1 MAATAKENPEA
12 GTRNEATCGKPQYFW
27 RLEMS
32 RNDWMNG
39 WTRRNAWLTMLILG
53 LIGIVL
59 TGTGHA
65 AVNAHQA
72 VVSSESTAATGLTYA
87 DGQAALEAGVVLDA
101 CGNIYALASGVSSGS
116 QLENGGLI
124 TEIPVGGGAPTAVF
138 AAQNDNW
145 ATREIWIDASKS
157 NIYIVD
163 GEYNQL
169 RIPIV
174 NCALNAGGAYT
185 ISIGNLG
192 AISWWYT
199 SSAIAADSS
208 GNIFIATNNA
218 CCTSSNELLEE
229 DATSSN
235 GKTLIASLSSPIVS
249 MTVDAS
255 NNIYFA
261 SGGGLYEL
269 AYSSGSY
276 SASPVAFGSGYT
288 SVVGVSLD
296 AAGNLY
302 VADQGTSAQ
311 YAINGW
317 WPPLYLSSI
326 LYVIPNEGGVLNP
339 ADQYIITAG
348 SGTTYPLTLSSAVAI
363 DTFGNLYYSNGG
375 SSVYKVTQG
384 SANLGSAAVGANG
397 TGTLNVVFNAD
408 ETSAAFS
415 LVTGTGI
422 FSNAGTG
429 SCSATS
435 YTPGNSCTVNL
446 NFAPA
451 TPGVAYGAVVLT
463 DASDNVLATADI
475 SGTGAGAGLTVDPG
489 VLPPPFGSGYTAPT
503 GVAIDNLGNV
513 FFADSSQNAI
523 LEIPAGKTAAVALG
537 SGLNAPTGVAVDGA
551 GNVYVAD
558 TGNSQI
564 VEIPVVNGAISTAAQ
579 TILISSSTT
588 VAGAKL
594 SKPAGI
600 AVDCLGNLYIADSGN
615 KRVVFLPYVGGSDIS
630 FAHTLGSGMSSPSAI
645 TVDASGNVY
654 VADAGNGDVY
664 EVTAPL
670 SVSLQVTVA
679 SGYSTP
685 SALALDASGALFV
698 VDQGNAKIW
707 RVPNISGTLAPTKAI
722 NVVGQLDS
730 TGTAIVKAP
739 YGVAID
745 PIGNLYVSDNV
756 NAVAYMVNRIEG
768 TQSFGFWNP
777 GSTSSSLAYYL
788 ENSGNQALT
797 LGSPFY
803 ALTGD
808 TADFTALSSET
819 NACASGASVASGSSC
834 NLEATFTPAALAVYS
849 ETYTLSSTAA
859 NASTQE
865 VTFTGTGFVTA
876 ATTTNLAITS
886 PTGAISY
893 DQPVTL
899 QATVAS
905 VDSSNGTPPGNVQ
918 FLVDGIVEQSVV
930 LNSNGVASYTIAG
943 GSLSGG
949 SHTMSAAYLGAKTAF
964 IAYSQSSS
972 NTLNSTVQTVA
983 TSTALSFTTVYVNPP
998 SQPAGTA
1005 LTFTATVSSTFA
1017 GYLTGTVAF
1026 VFTDASGGTPVTQT
1040 GTLAPASGGTFQA
1053 TTSYTP
1059 TAPLSSGYDVISVV
1073 ATYSGDTNFTGSSSA
1088 SASFNVGPGIGSV
1101 VITPSGTSLTSGG
1114 SNTNNS
1120 SITFTNTSY
1129 GGWQG
1134 VVGYQCLASSLPAN
1148 AICVFSPGQVTVMA
1162 NTAATSYPPATTHL
1176 QVVVNNPPNSPLQS
1190 SILWWLGGLT
1200 GLFLFWTRRRLVRG
1214 AWGKVTMLIGMVLL
1228 AVSASG
1234 LMACNNG
1241 VQFPTPAGSSTITVI
1256 ASSDPYALNSN
1267 GSVNTGETQPCGI
1280 IPGSNPPAESP
1291 TLAPCTQ
1298 PTFQIALTVQ

>member
-1 MAATAKENPEA
+1 M
-12 GTRNEATCGKPQYFW
+12 
-27 RLEMS
+27 LS
-32 RNDWMNG
+32 NDWMNG
-39 WTRRNAWLTMLILG
+39 WTQRNAWLTMLILG

-65 AVNAHQA
+65 AANAHQV
-72 VVSSESTAATGLTYA
+72 VVSSESTIATGLTNNVS
-87 DGQAALEAGVVLDA
+87 GVALDA
-101 CGNIYALASGVSSGS
+101 CGNAYAVASQTG
-116 QLENGGLI
+116 QI
-124 TEIPVGGGAPTAVF
+124 TEIPVGGGAPTIVAGTGGGTGWS
-138 AAQNDNW
+138 ASGL
-145 ATREIWIDASKS
+145 WIDTAKS
-157 NIYIVD
+157 NLYIANGKD
-163 GEYNQL
+163 ML
-169 RIPIV
+169 DRIPIV
-174 NCALNAGGAYT
+174 NCALQTSNTYS

-199 SSAIAADSS
+199 ADAIASDVY

-218 CCTSSNELLEE
+218 CCTSANELLEE
-229 DATSSN
+229 NAYSGS
-235 GKTLIASLSSPIVS
+235 GATLIASLSSPIVS
-249 MTVDAS
+249 MTVDAN
-255 NNIYFA
+255 NNIYYV

-269 AYSSGSY
+269 PATTAATSTTLGVY
-276 SASPVAFGSGYT
+276 SATPVAFGSGYT

-326 LYVIPNEGGVLNP
+326 LYVIPNENGTLNP

-363 DTFGNLYYSNGG
+363 DAFGKLYYANGG
-375 SSVYKVTQG
+375 SSVYKVAQG
-384 SANLGSAAVGANG
+384 SANLGSTAVGANG
-397 TGTLNVVFNAD
+397 TGTLNVVFNED
-408 ETSAAFS
+408 ETPAAFS
-415 LVTGTGI
+415 LVTAAGI

-451 TPGVAYGAVVLT
+451 TPGVAYGAVAIT
-463 DASDNVLATADI
+463 DASDNVLATTDI

-503 GVAIDNLGNV
+503 SVAIDNLGNV

-523 LEIPAGKTAAVALG
+523 LEVPVGKTAAVALG

-564 VEIPVVNGAISTAAQ
+564 VEIPVANGALSTAAQ

-600 AVDCLGNLYIADSGN
+600 AVDSLGNLYIADSGN
-615 KRVVFLPYVGGSDIS
+615 KRVVYLPYVGSSDIS
-630 FAHTLGSGMSSPSAI
+630 FARTLGSGMSSPSAI
-645 TVDASGNVY
+645 TLDATGNVY

-670 SVSLQVTVA
+670 SVGLQVTVA

-685 SALALDASGALFV
+685 SGLAVDASGALFV

-707 RVPNISGTLAPTKAI
+707 RVPNISGTLAPTQAI
-722 NVVGQLDS
+722 NVVGQLNS

-768 TQSFGFWNP
+768 TQSFGYWNP
-777 GSTSSSLAYYL
+777 GSTSLSLAYYL

-797 LGSPFY
+797 LGNPFY
-803 ALTGD
+803 TLTGD

-819 NACASGASVASGSSC
+819 NACASGTSVASGSSC
-834 NLEATFTPAALAVYS
+834 DLEATFTPAALASYS

-859 NASTQE
+859 NASSQQ
-865 VTFTGTGFVTA
+865 VTFTGMGVVTA
-876 ATTTNLAITS
+876 ATTTTLAITS

-905 VDSSNGTPPGNVQ
+905 VNSSNGTPSGNVQ
-918 FLVDGIVEQSVV
+918 FLVDGIVEQTVA
-930 LNSNGVASYTIAG
+930 LNGNGVASYTIAG

-949 SHTMSAAYLGAKTAF
+949 SHTLSATYLGALAAF

-972 NTLNSTVQTVA
+972 NTLNPTVQTVA
-983 TSTALSFTTVYVNPP
+983 TLTALSFTTVYANPP

-1017 GYLTGTVAF
+1017 GNLTGTVTF

-1040 GTLAPASGGTFQA
+1040 GTLAPASGGTFQT

-1059 TAPLSSGYDVISVV
+1059 TAPLSSGHDVISVV
-1073 ATYSGDTNFTGSSSA
+1073 ATYSGNTNFTGSSSP
-1088 SASFNVGPGIGSV
+1088 SASFNVGPAVGSV

-1162 NTAATSYPPATTHL
+1162 STATVSYPPATTQL

-1190 SILWWLGGLT
+1190 SMLWWLGGLT
-1200 GLFLFWTRRRLVRG
+1200 GLIMFWTRRRLMRG
-1214 AWGKVTMLIGMVLL
+1214 ALGTVTMLIGMVLL

-1241 VQFPTPAGSSTITVI
+1241 VQFPTPPGSSTITVV
-1256 ASSDPYALNSN
+1256 ASSDPFALNSN
-1267 GSVNTGETQPCGI
+1267 GSANTGETQPCGI
-1280 IPGSNPPAESP
+1280 VSGSNPPTESP

>member
-1 MAATAKENPEA
+1 
-12 GTRNEATCGKPQYFW
+12 
-27 RLEMS
+27 MS

-65 AVNAHQA
+65 AANAHQA

-503 GVAIDNLGNV
+503 GVAIDNLSNV

-600 AVDCLGNLYIADSGN
+600 AVDSLGNLYIADSGN

-670 SVSLQVTVA
+670 SVSLQATVA

-1228 AVSASG
+1228 AISASG

-1241 VQFPTPAGSSTITVI
+1241 VQFSTPAGSSTITVI

-1280 IPGSNPPAESP
+1280 IPGSNPPTGSP
-1291 TLAPCTQ
+1291 TLAPCAQ

>member
-1 MAATAKENPEA
+1 
-12 GTRNEATCGKPQYFW
+12 
-27 RLEMS
+27 MS

>member
-1 MAATAKENPEA
+1 
-12 GTRNEATCGKPQYFW
+12 
-27 RLEMS
+27 MS
-32 RNDWMNG
+32 SNDWMNG

-65 AVNAHQA
+65 AANAHQV

-87 DGQAALEAGVVLDA
+87 DGQAAQEAGVVLDA
-101 CGNIYALASGVSSGS
+101 CGNIYALASGISSGNT
-116 QLENGGLI
+116 ENGGQI
-124 TEIPVGGGAPTAVF
+124 TEIPAGGGAPTIVF

-157 NIYIVD
+157 NIYIAD

-174 NCALNAGGAYT
+174 NCALNASGAYT

-199 SSAIAADSS
+199 PSAVAADSS

-218 CCTSSNELLEE
+218 CCTSANELLEE
-229 DATSSN
+229 NAYSGS
-235 GKTLIASLSSPIVS
+235 GATLIASLSSPIVS
-249 MTVDAS
+249 MTVDAN
-255 NNIYFA
+255 NNIYYA

-269 AYSSGSY
+269 PVTTVGTSSTLGVY
-276 SASPVAFGSGYT
+276 SATPVAFGSGYT

-363 DTFGNLYYSNGG
+363 DAFGNLYYSNGG

-408 ETSAAFS
+408 ETPAAYS
-415 LVTGTGI
+415 LVTGAGI

-475 SGTGAGAGLTVDPG
+475 SGTGAGAGLTVDLG
-489 VLPPPFGSGYTAPT
+489 VVSTFGTGYTAPT
-503 GVAIDNLGNV
+503 GEAIDNLGNL
-513 FFADSSQNAI
+513 FFADSSQNAV

-537 SGLNAPTGVAVDGA
+537 SGLSGPTGVAVDGA
-551 GNVYVAD
+551 GNLFVAD
-558 TGNSQI
+558 TGNNQI
-564 VEIPVVNGAISTAAQ
+564 VENPVVKGALSASAQ
-579 TILISSSTT
+579 VTVISSSATL
-588 VAGAKL
+588 AGSALK
-594 SKPAGI
+594 KPAGI
-600 AVDCLGNLYIADSGN
+600 AVDSLGNLYIADSGN
-615 KRVVFLPYVGGSDIS
+615 KRVVYVPYVGSWNVS
-630 FAHTLGSGMSSPSAI
+630 FAQTLGSGMSSPSAI

-670 SVSLQVTVA
+670 SEGVQVTVA

-685 SALALDASGALFV
+685 SGLAVDASGALFI

-707 RVPNISGTLAPTKAI
+707 RVPNISGSLAPTQAI
-722 NVVGQLDS
+722 NVVGQLDL

-745 PIGNLYVSDNV
+745 PIGNIYVSDNV
-756 NAVAYMVNRIEG
+756 NAAAYTVNRIEG

-797 LGSPFY
+797 LASPFY

-834 NLEATFTPAALAVYS
+834 NLEATFTPAALASYS
-849 ETYTLSSTAA
+849 ETYALSSTAA
-859 NASTQE
+859 NASGQQ
-865 VTFTGTGFVTA
+865 VTFTGTGFITA
-876 ATTTNLAITS
+876 ATTTTLAITS

-899 QATVAS
+899 QASVAS
-905 VDSSNGTPPGNVQ
+905 VDSSNGTPSGNVQ
-918 FLVDGIVEQSVV
+918 FLVDGIVEQTVA
-930 LNSNGVASYTIAG
+930 LYGNGVASYTIAG

-949 SHTMSAAYLGAKTAF
+949 SHTLSATYLGAKTAF

-972 NTLNSTVQTVA
+972 NALNPTVQTVA
-983 TSTALSFTTVYVNPP
+983 TSTTLSFTTLYNNPA

-1017 GYLTGTVAF
+1017 GSLTGTVTL
-1026 VFTDASGGTPVTQT
+1026 VFTDASGGTPVTIPL
-1040 GTLAPASGGTFQA
+1040 TLIAADNGVVS
-1053 TTSYTP
+1053 TSYTP
-1059 TAPLSSGYDVISVV
+1059 STPISSSYDVVSVV
-1073 ATYSGDTNFTGSSSA
+1073 ATYSGDIDFTGSKSA
-1088 SASFNVGPGIGSV
+1088 SASFNVGPAIGSV
-1101 VITPSGTSLTSGG
+1101 VITPSGTSLTSSG
-1114 SNTNNS
+1114 SNNNNS

-1148 AICVFSPGQVTVMA
+1148 SICVFSPGQVTVMA
-1162 NTAATSYPPATTHL
+1162 NTATVSYPPATTNL

-1190 SILWWLGGLT
+1190 SMLWWLGGLT

-1214 AWGKVTMLIGMVLL
+1214 AWSTVTMLIGMVLL

-1241 VQFPTPAGSSTITVI
+1241 IQFSTPPGSSTITVV
-1256 ASSDPYALNSN
+1256 ASSDPYALNTN
-1267 GSVNTGETQPCGI
+1267 GSVNTGQTQPCGI
-1280 IPGSNPPAESP
+1280 IPGSNPPTGSP